1 MITIEGQTY
10 YRVAKLVKSHG
21 VKGEMK
27 IEPLTP
33 YFNLCDWSR
42 DCWVS
47 DRHSKLSLRTIL
59 SVRWNGH
66 SGFVTLSGIRD
77 RNDSDNMT
85 GGYLLIEKSKLPV
98 PQEGEY
104 YVHDMIGMNVF
115 TVNGS
120 KIGILS
126 DIREGPSYDWYEV
139 TLDDSKDK
147 KLIPAVSD
155 FIESLDVAGKKLVIR
170 ETPGLLKETESGDN
184 PGSVRKENR
193 ADD

>member
-21 VKGEMK
+21 VKGEIK

-47 DRHSKLSLRTIL
+47 DRHSKLSQRTVL

-85 GGYLLIEKSKLPV
+85 GGFLLIEKSKLPV
-98 PQEGEY
+98 TQEGEY

-115 TVNGS
+115 TVHGN

-155 FIESLDVAGKKLVIR
+155 FIESLDVAGKKMVIR
-170 ETPGLLKETESGDN
+170 ETPGLLRESEPADN
-184 PGSVRKENR
+184 PGSDRKENR

>member
-21 VKGEMK
+21 VKGEIK

-47 DRHSKLSLRTIL
+47 DRQSKLSLRTVL

-77 RNDSDNMT
+77 RNDADTMT
-85 GGYLLIEKSKLPV
+85 GGFLLIEKSKLPAT
-98 PQEGEY
+98 QEGEY

-115 TVNGS
+115 TVNGG
-120 KIGILS
+120 KIGTLS

-139 TLDDSKDK
+139 TLDDSNDK

-170 ETPGLLKETESGDN
+170 ETPGLLKETEPGDN